1 MSRVFDFDRA
11 IVRAPGRSVVHGLRD
26 GDGDAPSYECVAA
39 EHAAYVAALEDAG
52 LAVEVL
58 PPLEDF
64 PDSIFVEDPA
74 LVIPEAAI
82 LLRPGAPTRL
92 GEAALL
98 GPALAGHF
106 GKVLNL
112 PEGHAD
118 GGDILITPAE
128 ILIGLS
134 ARTDATGACAL
145 AEMLESLGR
154 AARIVETPP
163 GVLHFKTACALLD
176 EETVFAT
183 PALARSPVFQNMEVL
198 ETPAGEEAAANL
210 LCVND
215 RILVG
220 ARYPRT
226 IDLLAARG
234 HGLVPL
240 RVAEIARLD
249 AGLSCMSL
257 RWRSAAQ

>member
-1 MSRVFDFDRA
+1 MFDFDRA
-11 IVRAPGRSVVHGLRD
+11 IVRKPGRSVVNGLRD
-26 GDGDAPSYECVAA
+26 GGGEAPSYQGVAA

-58 PPLEDF
+58 PSLEDF

-74 LVIPEAAI
+74 FVIPEAAI

-98 GPALAGHF
+98 GPPLSEHFEQVPRLA
-106 GKVLNL
+106 
-112 PEGHAD
+112 EGCAD

-134 ARTDATGACAL
+134 ARTDATGARAL
-145 AEMLESLGR
+145 AEILGALGR
-154 AARIVETPP
+154 VARIVGTPS

-176 EETVFAT
+176 EDTVFAT
-183 PALARSPVFQNMEVL
+183 PALARSHVFQDMEVL
-198 ETPAGEEAAANL
+198 ETPAGEKGAANL
-210 LCVND
+210 LRVNEH
-215 RILVG
+215 ILVG

-226 IDLLAARG
+226 IDLLGARG
-234 HGLVPL
+234 HSLVPL